1 MDQEGPV
8 FHISRYITSV
18 DGHRHLHNS
27 PFDLRELIGT
37 YQTWQGPCRLM
48 SGFCRLWPD
57 LWSSATHSQAHRAGE
72 GCCPTRLSLRDLR
85 DSLGGGVCANS
96 KGALTFLL
104 FGAGLDSC
112 SNSSAHRDTYANPY
126 RTVGSHRQRG
136 SDSDANRYRRSNRWT
151 DRALFLVGLFIV
163 AKVAV
168 HESRLA
174 SNCAPHRGLG
184 DPGSFAAG

>member
-1 MDQEGPV
+1 MLPNKVVTEEFEGFP
-8 FHISRYITSV
+8 
-18 DGHRHLHNS
+18 
-27 PFDLRELIGT
+27 
-37 YQTWQGPCRLM
+37 
-48 SGFCRLWPD
+48 
-57 LWSSATHSQAHRAGE
+57 GE
-72 GCCPTRLSLRDLR
+72 
-85 DSLGGGVCANS
+85 GVCANS

-163 AKVAV
+163 AEVAV